1 MNISYDGD
9 NDDDVVHEAT
19 FNFNQTKMKTKKSF
33 REQALPSL
41 IEILRDRIYCG

>member
-19 FNFNQTKMKTKKSF
+19 FNFNQTKTKRSF